1 MRQEVQIQPV
11 ITADELRM
19 KVEKYVQ
26 NGEMSYTES
35 ICDICSEKDID
46 PVDIAKLIKGPL
58 KDKLEAEA
66 MELNIIKRTDS
77 YLL

>member
-35 ICDICSEKDID
+35 ICDICREKDID

>member
-35 ICDICSEKDID
+35 ICDICAEKDID

>member
-1 MRQEVQIQPV
+1 MRKEVQIQPV

>member
-35 ICDICSEKDID
+35 ICDICAEKDID
-46 PVDIAKLIKGPL
+46 PVDIVKLIKGPL